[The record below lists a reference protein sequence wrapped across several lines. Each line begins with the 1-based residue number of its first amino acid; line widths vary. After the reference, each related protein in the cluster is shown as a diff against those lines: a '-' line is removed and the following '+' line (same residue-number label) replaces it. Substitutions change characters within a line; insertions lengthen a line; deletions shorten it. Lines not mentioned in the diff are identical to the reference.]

1 MEIVIMVIAGFLLDC
16 LIGDPRQIPH
26 PIRFIGLLIDRGRKR
41 RSGRYSQRAKTGET
55 AGGIFL
61 NLIVLAASF
70 FIPFFLLKGLYH
82 IHPWLGFAVET
93 FFCCQIFCGQITEAG
108 EHAGIWLR

>member
-26 PIRFIGLLIDRGRKR
+26 PIRFIGLLIDRGEKTLRAIFPKSKNGGNGR
-41 RSGRYSQRAKTGET
+41 RHLSQPDRPRRFLFYPLFPAEG
-55 AGGIFL
+55 ALSHPSVAWICGG
-61 NLIVLAASF
+61 N
-70 FIPFFLLKGLYH
+70 FLLLSD
-82 IHPWLGFAVET
+82 
-93 FFCCQIFCGQITEAG
+93 FCGQITEAG